1 MTTVRELNSL
11 ADVHGAARGDAL
23 ALWAAAGSARGS
35 RAFTAGEAV
44 AVVAPG
50 LSGRDRLAVTGP
62 AGDAAALVRAVL
74 PHVGLTFRPIGDEGL
89 IRHVVTRV
97 PELEFVDAFGWM
109 QTETATGR
117 RGTASWLTASDGDD
131 ITALLDE
138 TFPNSY
144 ARPGRPGVSRWAGM
158 RDESGALLGC
168 AADAWSAP
176 DAGFLAGVATAELA
190 RGRGVGAAVC
200 SFVLDSLVERHG
212 RAALI
217 VDGWNAAA
225 VRLYR
230 GLGMSWRP
238 LAAARV
244 MNR

>member
-1 MTTVRELNSL
+1 VTAVRELYSV
-11 ADVHGAARGDAL
+11 ADVRSAAGGDAL
-23 ALWAAAGSARGS
+23 VLWAAAELERGS
-35 RAFTAGEAV
+35 RAFSVGEATAV
-44 AVVAPG
+44 AAPG

-74 PHVGLTFRPIGDEGL
+74 PQVGPTFRPIGDEDL
-89 IRHVVTRV
+89 IRHVVTKV

-117 RGTASWLTASDGDD
+117 RGTASWLTTSDDDD
-131 ITALLDE
+131 IAALLDD

-144 ARPGRPGVSRWAGM
+144 ARPGRPGVHRWAGM

-176 DAGFLAGVATAELA
+176 DVGFLAGVTTAELA

-212 RAALI
+212 TAALI

>member
-11 ADVHGAARGDAL
+11 ADVRSAARGDSL
-23 ALWAAAGSARGS
+23 VLWAAAGSARGS
-35 RAFTAGEAV
+35 RAFSAGEAIAV
-44 AVVAPG
+44 AAPG

-62 AGDAAALVRAVL
+62 ADDASALVRAVL
-74 PHVGLTFRPIGDEGL
+74 PHVGPTFRPIGDEEL
-89 IRHVVTRV
+89 IRHVVTDV
-97 PELEFVDAFGWM
+97 PGLEFVDAFGWM
-109 QTETATGR
+109 QTETATGS
-117 RGTASWLTASDGDD
+117 RGAASWLAASDGDD
-131 ITALLDE
+131 ITALLDD
-138 TFPNSY
+138 TFPSSY
-144 ARPGRPGVSRWAGM
+144 ARPGRPGVHRWAGV

-176 DAGFLAGVATAELA
+176 DVGFLAGVATAEPA

-200 SFVLDSLVERHG
+200 SFVLDSLVARHG
-212 RAALI
+212 TAALI